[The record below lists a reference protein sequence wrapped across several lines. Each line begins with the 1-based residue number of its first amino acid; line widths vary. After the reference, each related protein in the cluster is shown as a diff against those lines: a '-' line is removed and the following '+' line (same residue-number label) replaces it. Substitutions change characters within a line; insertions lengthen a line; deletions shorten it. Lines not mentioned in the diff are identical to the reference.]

1 MISFKSFL
9 SEELLNEKL
18 ITFGGKAYP
27 RFGNVVILAGGAG
40 SGKGFVKDKLL
51 GIEGYSF
58 DVDELKLLSTRTP
71 IIIDKVK
78 SELGIDLTKYD
89 TSKNKMALK
98 DPEVVKELHA
108 IIGDYLKLDDR
119 KKKAVFNSIIS
130 ADPERKPNLIFD
142 VTMKSMKQFD
152 KYTSPVVSMGY
163 HPKNIHLVWIVND
176 VTVAMQQNRERSRTV
191 PEDILIDTHEG
202 AAMTMREILS
212 MTDRLKSTVNGDIVL
227 AFNQV
232 GVDNKFVSGPDDRA
246 GKTKKSGYFKEAK
259 YVYVKRAGKPI
270 DKTALT
276 QDVMDQVKR
285 YVPQTVS
292 KVYDR

>member
-1 MISFKSFL
+1 MTGFKSFL

-78 SELGIDLTKYD
+78 SELGLDLTKYD

-108 IIGDYLKLDDR
+108 IVGDYLKLDDR

-176 VTVAMQQNRERSRTV
+176 VTVAMQQNRERPRTV

-232 GVDNKFVSGPDDRA
+232 GVDNEFVSGPDSRA